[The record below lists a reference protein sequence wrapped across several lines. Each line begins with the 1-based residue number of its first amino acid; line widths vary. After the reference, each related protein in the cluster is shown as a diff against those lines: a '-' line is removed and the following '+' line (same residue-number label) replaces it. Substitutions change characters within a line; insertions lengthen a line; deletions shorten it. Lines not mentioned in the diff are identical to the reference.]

1 MASIA
6 NSGFALASS
15 APRASAAAAAAGA
28 NTSSSASKS
37 SSSSA
42 RIADNFDQF
51 LQLLTTQLKNQSPLD
66 PLDTN
71 QFTQQLV
78 QFASVEQQI
87 KTNDNLSSL
96 LITNKT
102 ANLNNALSFVG
113 ARVTADG
120 TTSSLKN
127 GSASWQLNAPR
138 VGTSTITILDANG
151 NEVASKQVTLTA
163 GDQTFGW
170 DGKMTNGQTAPEGQY
185 KIVVAA
191 KDANGQAMA
200 VKSEISGVVDGVDV
214 TGDVP
219 ILQIG
224 DISLPVTLVKSI
236 RR

>member
-1 MASIA
+1 MATIA
-6 NSGFALASS
+6 SAGALGVASS
-15 APRASAAAAAAGA
+15 APKV
-28 NTSSSASKS
+28 SSSGK
-37 SSSSA
+37 

-102 ANLNNALSFVG
+102 ANLNNALGFVG
-113 ARVTADG
+113 ATVTADG
-120 TTSSLKN
+120 TTSSLKE
-127 GSASWQLNAPR
+127 GAARWQLNAPR
-138 VGTSTITILDANG
+138 AGSATIVIKNAAG
-151 NEVASKQVTLTA
+151 SEVYARQNVLLSA
-163 GDQTFGW
+163 GDQSFNW
-170 DGKMTNGQTAPEGQY
+170 DGKLANGQTAPDGQY
-185 KIVVAA
+185 SIVVAA
-191 KDANGQAMA
+191 KDANGQAMIT
-200 VKSEISGVVDGVDV
+200 KSEIAGVVDAVDV
-214 TGDVP
+214 TGDSP

-224 DISLPVTLVKSI
+224 SIYLPVTAVKSI